1 LTTPNKIIK
10 PRGWLAS
17 NEPCQEE
24 DRKIAAE
31 AFQPCRSIC
40 HAKPIHFGH
49 QRVERQLE
57 LMARALA
64 QKPRLLLLDKPT
76 LHLDLSNKILLVHLL
91 KELARKGVIILFTTH
106 EPNMASALATHLVMM
121 QKVKY

>member
-1 LTTPNKIIK
+1 MQN
-10 PRGWLAS
+10 
-17 NEPCQEE
+17 Q
-24 DRKIAAE
+24 
-31 AFQPCRSIC
+31 SILG
-40 HAKPIHFGH
+40 ISGG
-49 QRVERQLE
+49 ERQLE

-76 LHLDLSNKILLVHLL
+76 LHLDLSYKILLVHLL